1 MKRPCGCYVD
11 KDGNVLAKC
20 ARCNGSAVR
29 SIQELKLPA
38 SKNRAAE
45 NERRRLVREQKK
57 RKAIHAGV

>member
-1 MKRPCGCYVD
+1 VD

-29 SIQELKLPA
+29 SIQELKLSA